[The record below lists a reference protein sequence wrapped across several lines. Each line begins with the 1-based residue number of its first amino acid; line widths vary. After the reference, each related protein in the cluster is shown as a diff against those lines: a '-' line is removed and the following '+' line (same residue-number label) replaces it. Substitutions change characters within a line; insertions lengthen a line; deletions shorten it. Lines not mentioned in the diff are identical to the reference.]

1 MTSWKNSLASTG
13 QMQKMIQIWKPTLI
27 CWKKRSKSFC
37 ACLLTS
43 MREFIWADFQGLAKG
58 NKEDASIS
66 GASFCIIEVYGYE
79 VQIEED
85 CPIPRHCYRRGWM
98 RVYNHV
104 PCWDCQRIS
113 CWIDNSPFRVFKIT
127 KKTDTRF
134 AVHLFRCWVVE

>member
-1 MTSWKNSLASTG
+1 
-13 QMQKMIQIWKPTLI
+13 MQKMTQIWKPTLI
-27 CWKKRSKSFC
+27 CWKKPSKSFC
-37 ACLLTS
+37 ACLLTF

-66 GASFCIIEVYGYE
+66 GASFCIIEVYGYD

-85 CPIPRHCYRRGWM
+85 CPIPRHCKWRCWM
-98 RVYNHV
+98 CLYYFVSS
-104 PCWDCQRIS
+104 WDCKRIS
-113 CWIDNSPFRVFKIT
+113 GWIDNSPFRVFKIT